1 MTSDGPAS
9 LTLTQPGDS
18 ADVFPDKSG
27 PTFSRRGITFAGKP
41 RSNEP
46 GKRPKKGPF
55 REKRALIK

>member
-1 MTSDGPAS
+1 M
-9 LTLTQPGDS
+9 TQPGDS